1 MFGKF
6 FPILPWKK
14 KKLLPIRKKS
24 SGSYTQNITIS
35 FQFLYKT
42 LCLLYKILENLYK
55 NRKKK
60 QTNYHT
66 YAEVFSSPPA
76 QVFPFQQQRQ
86 PETSIHLFLQ
96 EANPPE
102 YCSCSPTN
110 YTVLQGSS
118 APASAALPSYPND
131 ENPFHTDNS

>member
-14 KKLLPIRKKS
+14 KNFSPSEKILRKL
-24 SGSYTQNITIS
+24 YTKHNDIFS
-35 FQFLYKT
+35 VLYKT

>member
-24 SGSYTQNITIS
+24 SGNHTQNITIS

-42 LCLLYKILENLYK
+42 LCLLYK

-66 YAEVFSSPPA
+66 YAEVFSSSPA
-76 QVFPFQQQRQ
+76 
-86 PETSIHLFLQ
+86 
-96 EANPPE
+96 
-102 YCSCSPTN
+102 
-110 YTVLQGSS
+110 
-118 APASAALPSYPND
+118 
-131 ENPFHTDNS
+131 

>member
-24 SGSYTQNITIS
+24 SGNHTQNITIS

-42 LCLLYKILENLYK
+42 LCLLYKNLENLYK

-66 YAEVFSSPPA
+66 YAEVFSSSPA
-76 QVFPFQQQRQ
+76 
-86 PETSIHLFLQ
+86 
-96 EANPPE
+96 
-102 YCSCSPTN
+102 
-110 YTVLQGSS
+110 
-118 APASAALPSYPND
+118 
-131 ENPFHTDNS
+131 

>member
-24 SGSYTQNITIS
+24 SGNYTQNITIS

-86 PETSIHLFLQ
+86 AETSIHLFLL

-110 YTVLQGSS
+110 YTVLRGSS
-118 APASAALPSYPND
+118 VPASAAPPSYPND

>member
-24 SGSYTQNITIS
+24 SGNYTQNITIS

-110 YTVLQGSS
+110 YTVLQDSFFLENIK
-118 APASAALPSYPND
+118 PLSYLND
-131 ENPFHTDNS
+131 STNFHKDNF

>member
-24 SGSYTQNITIS
+24 SGNYTQNITIS

-66 YAEVFSSPPA
+66 YAEFFS
-76 QVFPFQQQRQ
+76 FPCTSLSFSAAKTTGNFY
-86 PETSIHLFLQ
+86 TSI
-96 EANPPE
+96 
-102 YCSCSPTN
+102 SS
-110 YTVLQGSS
+110 GSKS
-118 APASAALPSYPND
+118 A
-131 ENPFHTDNS
+131 